1 MALRNAIKNSVRP
14 FLTNTNNL
22 PSRISK
28 SSLFAATL
36 ASSSY
41 SSHLSFHQSRSL
53 SSASAS
59 PGFISVNSEEE
70 FNKILTKVQGRFISP
85 IVGELSKKYPNVT
98 TYKIDIDQEAIQD
111 TLSRLQITSVPTLY
125 FFQNGKKTD
134 ELIGADVA
142 RLNHLT
148 EKLFKKD

>member
-14 FLTNTNNL
+14 FLTNTNSL

-53 SSASAS
+53 SSASPS

-70 FNKILTKVQGRFISP
+70 FNQILTKVQGLLFIS
-85 IVGELSKKYPNVT
+85 LSC
-98 TYKIDIDQEAIQD
+98 
-111 TLSRLQITSVPTLY
+111 
-125 FFQNGKKTD
+125 
-134 ELIGADVA
+134 LI
-142 RLNHLT
+142 LLH
-148 EKLFKKD
+148 